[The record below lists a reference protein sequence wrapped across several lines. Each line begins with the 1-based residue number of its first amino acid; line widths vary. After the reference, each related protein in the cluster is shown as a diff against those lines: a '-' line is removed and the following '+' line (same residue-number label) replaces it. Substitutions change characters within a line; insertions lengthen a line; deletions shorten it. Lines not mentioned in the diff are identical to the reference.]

1 MTQRKKARKQYLSL
15 IFWGLD
21 SNFRDI
27 SGVDLST
34 QATYYQFSVG
44 PMRHTISV
52 LLQNE
57 AGALSRVAGLFSARG
72 YNIESLSVAP
82 TNDVTVSRLTLV
94 TTGTD
99 AVIGQINKQLSK
111 LVDVVALLDLTAEE
125 RFARELLLLKITAE
139 GEQRD
144 AVRDVVTEAHARI
157 LEDTDSTYTVQL
169 AGTSDEVDA
178 FIVAIESVAEI
189 AEVVR
194 SGVAAIERGK
204 QCLSIE

>member
-1 MTQRKKARKQYLSL
+1 
-15 IFWGLD
+15 
-21 SNFRDI
+21 
-27 SGVDLST
+27 
-34 QATYYQFSVG
+34 
-44 PMRHTISV
+44 MRHTISV

-111 LVDVVALLDLTAEE
+111 LVDVVALVDLTIEE
-125 RFARELLLLKITAE
+125 RFARELLLLKVTAE

-144 AVRDVVTEAHARI
+144 AVRDLVTEAHARI
-157 LEDTDSTYTVQL
+157 LEDTDTTYTVQL
-169 AGTSDEVDA
+169 AGTSDEVDS
-178 FIVAIESVAEI
+178 FIQGMQSIAEI

-204 QCLSIE
+204 QSLTIG

>member
-1 MTQRKKARKQYLSL
+1 
-15 IFWGLD
+15 
-21 SNFRDI
+21 
-27 SGVDLST
+27 
-34 QATYYQFSVG
+34 
-44 PMRHTISV
+44 MRHTISV

-57 AGALSRVAGLFSARG
+57 AGALARVAGLFSARG

-99 AVIGQINKQLSK
+99 AVIGQINQQLSK

-125 RFARELLLLKITAE
+125 RFARELMLLKVLAV
-139 GEQRD
+139 GEQRN
-144 AVRDVVTEAHARI
+144 AVRDLVTEHHARV
-157 LEDTDSTYTVQL
+157 LEDTDTTYTIQL

-178 FIVAIESVAEI
+178 FIAAMQAATELL
-189 AEVVR
+189 EVVR

-204 QCLSIE
+204 NSLTIS

>member
-1 MTQRKKARKQYLSL
+1 
-15 IFWGLD
+15 
-21 SNFRDI
+21 
-27 SGVDLST
+27 
-34 QATYYQFSVG
+34 
-44 PMRHTISV
+44 MRHTISV

-57 AGALSRVAGLFSARG
+57 AGALARVVGLFSARG

-99 AVIGQINKQLSK
+99 AVIGQINQQLSK

-125 RFARELLLLKITAE
+125 RFARELMLIKVLAQ
-139 GEQRD
+139 GEQRN
-144 AVRDVVTEAHARI
+144 AVRDLVTEHHARV
-157 LEDTDSTYTVQL
+157 LEDTETTYTIQL

-178 FIVAIESVAEI
+178 FIAAVQAATEI
-189 AEVVR
+189 LEVVR

-204 QCLSIE
+204 NSLTIS

>member
-1 MTQRKKARKQYLSL
+1 
-15 IFWGLD
+15 
-21 SNFRDI
+21 
-27 SGVDLST
+27 
-34 QATYYQFSVG
+34 
-44 PMRHTISV
+44 MRHTISV

-111 LVDVVALLDLTAEE
+111 LVDVVALVDLTVEE
-125 RFARELLLLKITAE
+125 RFARELLLLKVSAE

-144 AVRDVVTEAHARI
+144 AVRDLVTEAHARI
-157 LEDTDSTYTVQL
+157 LEDTDTTYTVQL
-169 AGTSDEVDA
+169 AGTSDEVDT
-178 FIVAIESVAEI
+178 FVLGMQTIAEI
-189 AEVVR
+189 VEVVR

-204 QCLSIE
+204 QCLAID

>member
-1 MTQRKKARKQYLSL
+1 
-15 IFWGLD
+15 
-21 SNFRDI
+21 
-27 SGVDLST
+27 
-34 QATYYQFSVG
+34 
-44 PMRHTISV
+44 MRHTISV

-111 LVDVVALLDLTAEE
+111 LVDVVALVDLTVEE
-125 RFARELLLLKITAE
+125 RFARELLLLKVSAE

-144 AVRDVVTEAHARI
+144 AVRDLVTEAHARI
-157 LEDTDSTYTVQL
+157 LEDTDTTYTVQL
-169 AGTSDEVDA
+169 AGTSDEIDT
-178 FIVAIESVAEI
+178 FILGMQTIAEI
-189 AEVVR
+189 VEVVR

-204 QCLSIE
+204 QCLAID